1 MKIWKSLDEA
11 SLYFLL
17 RVSMG
22 NMHMTSEIKRR
33 TNSTASMIVQSLFS
47 YVLVIIPNL
56 VIVSFDLCRSLYR
69 LSAFVL
75 AKSKSF
81 LTIRNKM
88 SAISPSLVSLS
99 FLS

>member
-1 MKIWKSLDEA
+1 MQIWKSLDEA
-11 SLYFLL
+11 LIYFLL
-17 RVSMG
+17 RASG
-22 NMHMTSEIKRR
+22 ASEIKRR
-33 TNSTASMIVQSLFS
+33 TNSTASIIVQSLFS
-47 YVLVIIPNL
+47 YELVGIPNL
-56 VIVSFDLCRSLYR
+56 VIVSFDLCKLLYR